1 MDKQFCIFDMDGT
14 LVDSMGYWKRLG
26 REFLAQKGVT
36 ENVEPVLILVQTVYC
51 TKHSI
56 LKTQRT

>member
-1 MDKQFCIFDMDGT
+1 MDKQFCIFDMAGT

-36 ENVEPVLILVQTVYC
+36 ENVEPVLERI
-51 TKHSI
+51 
-56 LKTQRT
+56 